1 MGYTVISPSNPRKSP
16 KWRCS
21 WEYHHLNM
29 VFNLT
34 IWPDE
39 MTLIGLRPLVYES
52 SNARPSAADFWH
64 SWRQISQ
71 HKASRM
77 VQDGTRWYQPKMLNR
92 NWNQRLQWMLVGDHF
107 IITGCGFPNGVHCI
121 APSFPGLILCD
132 HNDVTTRGWN
142 GFALESLYFLYVC
155 MSMCILYIYIYH
167 KTVYH
172 LLCPSIFNRKLSD
185 YQNSAC
191 SLKKPEETI
200 NYHFMASFLSILHWL
215 LGMCPGWKLRLVSC
229 HTSNHSQV

>member
-39 MTLIGLRPLVYES
+39 MTLIGLRPLIYES

-155 MSMCILYIYIYH
+155 MSMCILYIYIYIIKRYIIFYVH
-167 KTVYH
+167 PFSIESWATTKTVRVAWR
-172 LLCPSIFNRKLSD
+172 N
-185 YQNSAC
+185 
-191 SLKKPEETI
+191 LKKQSTI
-200 NYHFMASFLSILHWL
+200 TSWHLSFPFSIGFWV
-215 LGMCPGWKLRLVSC
+215 CVRVE
-229 HTSNHSQV
+229 N

>member
-155 MSMCILYIYIYH
+155 MSMCILYIYIYIIKRYIIFYVH
-167 KTVYH
+167 PFSIESWATTKTVRVAWR
-172 LLCPSIFNRKLSD
+172 N
-185 YQNSAC
+185 
-191 SLKKPEETI
+191 LKKQSTI
-200 NYHFMASFLSILHWL
+200 TSWHLSFPFSIGFWV
-215 LGMCPGWKLRLVSC
+215 CVRVE
-229 HTSNHSQV
+229 N